1 MAHYQILL
9 PKPVEKQLDRLPVEV
24 RDRLVQRISTLA
36 EEPRPRGSVELK
48 GKSEEYR
55 IRVGAY
61 RVRYKYATMKPQ
73 YYSCIANTEKMS
85 TETDLALLE
94 SRYSS
99 TSCNCK
105 LPSSPSLQ
113 ESPSGLFSVS
123 QWRLCVSKIIEV
135 EENAPS
141 GDVFL

>member
-36 EEPRPRGSVELK
+36 EEPRPRGSVKLK

-61 RVRYKYATMKPQ
+61 RVRCEVRDDEATV
-73 YYSCIANTEKMS
+73 
-85 TETDLALLE
+85 LLL
-94 SRYSS
+94 Y
-99 TSCNCK
+99 CK
-105 LPSSPSLQ
+105 H
-113 ESPSGLFSVS
+113 
-123 QWRLCVSKIIEV
+123 RK
-135 EENAPS
+135 
-141 GDVFL
+141 DVYRD